1 MKYISEPQ
9 HLGHLLRNIRHSLG
23 FTRERMSDILG
34 VTERTIQNYE
44 TGSTRLTIE
53 NWVRC
58 IVIVE
63 RQIQGAD
70 RAINRK
76 SIPKE
81 VAKIVETILEE
92 DC

>member
-9 HLGHLLRNIRHSLG
+9 HLGHLLRNIRYSLG
-23 FTRERMSDILG
+23 FTREKMADILG

-58 IVIVE
+58 ISIVE
-63 RQIQGAD
+63 RQVDNAD
-70 RAINRK
+70 DAIVREK
-76 SIPKE
+76 IPSE
-81 VAKIVETILEE
+81 VANIVKTILHE
-92 DC
+92 DK

>member
-1 MKYISEPQ
+1 
-9 HLGHLLRNIRHSLG
+9 
-23 FTRERMSDILG
+23 MSDILG

>member
-1 MKYISEPQ
+1 
-9 HLGHLLRNIRHSLG
+9 
-23 FTRERMSDILG
+23 MSDILG

-76 SIPKE
+76 RIPKE